1 MQEIDFGKGLSQL
14 DIEYEND
21 GKKKNIDECK
31 KSTMKKD

>member
-1 MQEIDFGKGLSQL
+1 LSQL

-31 KSTMKKD
+31 KSTMKKDWVNFV